1 MDGGEEEGD
10 DEGEEEGDDQ
20 GEEELH
26 EADEMGEEEQEDGS
40 DTDTYKANKIS
51 SVNPKDNQTTNLSK
65 RAPEIISKARPAHD
79 SSKSITALVDM
90 LLYNTRDNKELLI
103 HLNRIAS
110 HLHQHHVS
118 GSEFGA
124 SILASMTA
132 KAFTVMPNYKSQENK
147 QDEDKKPSKFK

>member
-1 MDGGEEEGD
+1 MDGDEEEGDVQGD
-10 DEGEEEGDDQ
+10 DEGEEELD
-20 GEEELH
+20 

-40 DTDTYKANKIS
+40 DTDTFKANKIS
-51 SVNPKDNQTTNLSK
+51 SVNPNDNQTTNLSK
-65 RAPEIISKARPAHD
+65 RAPEIISKPRPAHD

-124 SILASMTA
+124 SILASMSA